1 MAMTQRRLGPLVSGR
16 RTKWVVLVFWLIV
29 LGVGFPLS
37 AKLTG
42 AQENDTAS
50 WLPGS
55 AESTQVFEVQQDAF
69 QSGEE
74 LPAIVVYERPGGIT
88 PDDQATAAA
97 DVQAFADVE
106 HVSGDIVGPIPSEDG
121 EALQVVVPIDPGD
134 GGWFALGDA
143 VDEMNGIVG
152 DAPDGLNAYV
162 AGPAGVSADFADAFE
177 GIDSTL
183 LYAAMGVV
191 IVILLFSYRSP
202 VLWFIPVFSAFTAL
216 TAAQAVVYLLAEYVD
231 VTVNGQTAGILLVLV
246 FGASTDYALLLIARY
261 REELRRHEDRHAA
274 MAFALHRAGPAIVAS
289 AATVAVGMLCL
300 LAAEMNST
308 RGMGPVLAI
317 GVIIG
322 LAAMLTLLPAL
333 LVITGR
339 WVFWPLKPRFGSA
352 EPTERGFWAK
362 MGRGIARRP
371 RIVWIGT
378 SLALGALA
386 LGLLGLNTGVIEN
399 KDAFVDRPASI
410 TGEEALARHF
420 PAGTG
425 SPVIVV
431 ADAPAA
437 DDVRQAFEDTD
448 GIAEVAEPVP
458 LGDLAYMEGT
468 LEAAPDS
475 PAAQDTVE
483 AVRDSVHAV
492 PDANA
497 LVGGNTAIALDAQEA
512 ASRDSA
518 VIMPLVLAAVLVILM
533 ILLRAFVAPLV
544 LIATV
549 VLSFAAALGLSS
561 LIFEH
566 VLGFAGADTAFP
578 LFVFVFLVALGID
591 YNIFLMTRVHEEARQ
606 HGTRRGALIGLA
618 ATGGVITSAGLV
630 LAGTFAVLA
639 TLPVVAF
646 AEIGITVALGVLLDT
661 LIVRSILVT
670 ALNLDIGRFMWW
682 PSDLYRRSEPP
693 AALVAREPADV
704 TETPRP
710 VR

>member
-1 MAMTQRRLGPLVSGR
+1 MASTRRRLAPLVCGR
-16 RTKWVVLVFWLIV
+16 RTKWVVLAFWVIV
-29 LGVGFPLS
+29 LAVGFPLS

-69 QSGEE
+69 QTGEE
-74 LPAIVVYERPGGIT
+74 LPAIVVYERTGGIT

-97 DVQAFADVE
+97 DAQAFADVE
-106 HVSGDIVGPIPSEDG
+106 HVSGDVVGPIPSEDG

-143 VDEMNGIVG
+143 VDEMNDIVS

-177 GIDSTL
+177 GIDGTL

-191 IVILLFSYRSP
+191 IVILLISYRSP
-202 VLWFIPVFSAFTAL
+202 ALWIIPVFSAFTAL
-216 TAAQAVVYLLAEYVD
+216 TAAQAVVYLLAEYAD

-261 REELRRHEDRHAA
+261 REELRRHEDRHEA

-317 GVIIG
+317 GIAIG
-322 LAAMLTLLPAL
+322 LAAMMTLLPAL

-371 RIVWIGT
+371 RTVWIGT

-437 DDVRQAFEDTD
+437 DDVRQAFQDTD

-458 LGDLAYMEGT
+458 LGDLVYMEGT

-497 LVGGNTAIALDAQEA
+497 LVGGNTAIALDAQNA
-512 ASRDSA
+512 ASRDSV
-518 VIMPLVLAAVLVILM
+518 VIMPLVLAAVFVILM
-533 ILLRAFVAPLV
+533 ILLRAFVAPLI

-682 PSDLYRRSEPP
+682 PSGLYRRSEPP

>member
-216 TAAQAVVYLLAEYVD
+216 TAAQAVVYLLAEYAD

>member
-1 MAMTQRRLGPLVSGR
+1 MTQRRLGPLVSGR

-216 TAAQAVVYLLAEYVD
+216 TAAQAVVYLLAEYAD

>member
-1 MAMTQRRLGPLVSGR
+1 MASTRRLGPLVSGR
-16 RTKWVVLVFWLIV
+16 RTKWIVLVFWVIV
-29 LGVGFPLS
+29 LAVTFPLS

-42 AQENDTAS
+42 AQDNDTAS

-55 AESTQVFEVQQDAF
+55 AESTRVFEAQRDAF
-69 QSGEE
+69 QTGDE
-74 LPAIVVYERPGGIT
+74 LPAIVVYERSGGIT
-88 PDDQATAAA
+88 PDDQAKAA
-97 DVQAFADVE
+97 DDARAFADVE
-106 HVSGDIVGPIPSEDG
+106 HVTGEVLGPIPSEDG
-121 EALQVVVPIDPGD
+121 EALQVIVQIDPGD

-143 VDEMNGIVG
+143 VTEMNDILA
-152 DAPDGLNAYV
+152 DEPDGLSAYV

-177 GIDSTL
+177 GIDGTL

-202 VLWFIPVFSAFTAL
+202 VLWIIPVFSAFTAL
-216 TAAQAVVYLLAEYVD
+216 TAAQAVVYLLAEYAG

-261 REELRRHEDRHAA
+261 REELRRHEDRHEA

-317 GVIIG
+317 GVVIG

-333 LVITGR
+333 LVLSGR

-352 EPTERGFWAK
+352 EPTERGFWART
-362 MGRGIARRP
+362 GRAIARRP
-371 RIVWIGT
+371 RTVWIGT
-378 SLALGALA
+378 SLALGAMA
-386 LGLLGLNTGVIEN
+386 LGLLGLNTGVIAN
-399 KDAFVDRPASI
+399 ADAFVDRPASI
-410 TGEEALARHF
+410 AGEEALARHF

-425 SPVIVV
+425 SPVVVIADASAADAVREAFAATPGIASV
-431 ADAPAA
+431 AD
-437 DDVRQAFEDTD
+437 
-448 GIAEVAEPVP
+448 PVV
-458 LGDLAYMEGT
+458 LGDIASMDGT

-483 AVRDSVHAV
+483 AVRDSVHVV

-497 LVGGNTAIALDAQEA
+497 LVGGNTAVALDAQNA
-512 ASRDSA
+512 AGRDSL
-518 VIMPLVLAAVLVILM
+518 VIMPLVLAAVFVILM
-533 ILLRAFVAPLV
+533 ILLRAIVAPLLLV
-544 LIATV
+544 ATV
-549 VLSFAAALGLSS
+549 VLSFAAALGISS

-566 VLGFAGADTAFP
+566 LLGFAGADTAFP

-591 YNIFLMTRVHEEARQ
+591 YNIFLMTRVHEEAKQ

-646 AEIGITVALGVLLDT
+646 AEIGIAVALGVLLDT

-670 ALNLDIGRFMWW
+670 ALNLDLGARMWW
-682 PSDLYRRSEPP
+682 PSALSRQPEPP
-693 AALVAREPADV
+693 VSEVLAEPVDV
-704 TETPRP
+704 SSEEPRP